1 PCCLESLAH
10 LPILPIADMHE
21 AGQSMAMVTDVS
33 SRIWEYAFAFK
44 KPAIFCLLGFSGKA
58 SGGDRLSQLIDLFS
72 VSVFSLAELAEQIAN
87 LPALVDSTQSKLEA
101 YLSGTIV

>member
-1 PCCLESLAH
+1 
-10 LPILPIADMHE
+10 MRE

-33 SRIWEYAFAFK
+33 SRIWEYVFAFK
-44 KPAIFCLLGFSGKA
+44 KPAILCLLGFSGKA

-101 YLSGTIV
+101 YLLGTIV